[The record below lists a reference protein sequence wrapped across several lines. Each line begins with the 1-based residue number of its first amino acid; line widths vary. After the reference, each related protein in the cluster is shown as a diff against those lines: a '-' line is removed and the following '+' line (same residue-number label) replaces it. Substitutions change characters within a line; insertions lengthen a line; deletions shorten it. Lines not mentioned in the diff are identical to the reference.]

1 MDVLEAK
8 KDIEFLYLS
17 YKNYKV
23 VKKFTAEVKETK
35 AILKDIVTDNSLSPI
50 LISSS
55 CKVSIAPFKD
65 INPIDKEERAVKL

>member
-23 VKKFTAEVKETK
+23 VKNEKCIDCGGE
-35 AILKDIVTDNSLSPI
+35 INSST
-50 LISSS
+50 
-55 CKVSIAPFKD
+55 
-65 INPIDKEERAVKL
+65 N